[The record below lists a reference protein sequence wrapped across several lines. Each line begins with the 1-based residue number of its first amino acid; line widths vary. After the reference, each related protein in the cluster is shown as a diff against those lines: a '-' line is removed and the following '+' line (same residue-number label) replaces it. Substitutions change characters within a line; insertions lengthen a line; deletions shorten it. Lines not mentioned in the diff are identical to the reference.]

1 MCLIQQ
7 AIDLSTGQITGT
19 STDGVLALMPGKQLL
34 LTDTYQTV
42 SSICL
47 PVGATVGKNIRA
59 VLQLMIANFV
69 MNFLL
74 VQLGNRLLGIF
85 ILLPLRIVA
94 WRSVVAVQA
103 MAMVATMTV

>member
-1 MCLIQQ
+1 
-7 AIDLSTGQITGT
+7 
-19 STDGVLALMPGKQLL
+19 
-34 LTDTYQTV
+34 
-42 SSICL
+42 
-47 PVGATVGKNIRA
+47 
-59 VLQLMIANFV
+59 MIANFV